1 MVVFVAAMMATA
13 PAGAAQAAAAEPD
26 AQDDTTTQAF
36 RSRADSL
43 EWARARAEAGRARG
57 LHVVVSL
64 RDRRV
69 SALRDLD
76 TLWTAE
82 AGVASGLT
90 IEFAGR
96 AWTFRTPRGRHTV
109 LRKMTDPVWTP
120 PDWMYA
126 EAALEHDLT
135 LGRLNAGSRIPIG
148 EGRFLVIR
156 QHRAG
161 VLDSSGTFR
170 ELPVDEHIVFEST
183 LYIPPFQAR
192 NRQVA
197 GALGP
202 YALDLG
208 DGYLIHGT
216 DDPSSVGR
224 AVTHGCIRLADADIA
239 WLFRHIPVGTPV
251 YVF

>member
-1 MVVFVAAMMATA
+1 
-13 PAGAAQAAAAEPD
+13 
-26 AQDDTTTQAF
+26 
-36 RSRADSL
+36 
-43 EWARARAEAGRARG
+43 
-57 LHVVVSL
+57 
-64 RDRRV
+64 
-69 SALRDLD
+69 
-76 TLWTAE
+76 
-82 AGVASGLT
+82 
-90 IEFAGR
+90 
-96 AWTFRTPRGRHTV
+96 
-109 LRKMTDPVWTP
+109 
-120 PDWMYA
+120 MYA

-148 EGRFLVIR
+148 GGRFLVIR

-161 VLDSSGTFR
+161 ILDSSGIFR
-170 ELPVDEHIVFEST
+170 ELPVDEHIVFDGT

-224 AVTHGCIRLADADIA
+224 AVTHGCIRLADDDIA

-251 YVF
+251 YVY